1 MQRTFIWGIGCWL
14 MAMLPLRFLGQT
26 PQSPE
31 DFDGM
36 GLRNRVRDLHAALRV
51 ATADSARLALHAQ
64 LETTWGEVLR
74 SGTALDPAWEE
85 LKGTIG
91 WAEAGTGPELL
102 RVVTWNVELSD
113 RTQRYG
119 GFVLRGDPREP
130 GGYRSYPLKHQPRSN
145 VREVGKRFGGEVW
158 PGAIYY
164 QVILTHDKR
173 TPVYTL
179 LGWDGA
185 DGLTTRKVV
194 EVLETQGGQVRLGAP
209 RIQVRGA
216 TQRRLVLEYADVLS
230 VLLRYE
236 GDRIAMDHLSPRS
249 PDLQGVAAFYGP
261 DMTYDA
267 LEWDGKQWV
276 LRENVDIRDPQ
287 LDRTFPDPKAP
298 KNRRGPR

>member
-1 MQRTFIWGIGCWL
+1 
-14 MAMLPLRFLGQT
+14 MLPLRFLGQT

-36 GLRNRVRDLHAALRV
+36 GLRSRVRDLHAALRV
-51 ATADSARLALHAQ
+51 ATEDSARLALHAQ

-74 SGTALDPAWEE
+74 SGTALDPAWDE

-91 WAEAGTGPELL
+91 WAEVGTGPELL

-119 GFVLRGDPREP
+119 GFVLRGDPRET

-158 PGAIYY
+158 PGAVYY
-164 QVILTHDKR
+164 QVILTRDKR